1 MIATE
6 LNNLMQLA
14 LNVNCL
20 LLKVYWGGEGLNSRD
35 NFSLL

>member
-6 LNNLMQLA
+6 LNTLMPLA

-20 LLKVYWGGEGLNSRD
+20 LLKVYWGGVGLNSCD
-35 NFSLL
+35 NF